1 MKRLMELSSQQKN
14 IWNSEMFYS
23 KTNIN
28 NIGGY
33 LLINQ
38 NINISLLEKSANIYI
53 KTNEALRLHFDLKNG
68 EPVQFITDYSPFK
81 LKKVTLKS
89 LNDLYKLTTELV
101 SKPFE
106 VINSNLYN
114 FTLFTLPDGK
124 GGIIPVFHHLIGDA
138 WSMSL
143 FITRFINI
151 YSELLKGNN
160 SFEDTPKYSDYI
172 ISCNEYKKSDRYLK
186 DKKYWENSF
195 AYYWGWQKRF
205 RVNVLTGVMY
215 AEAKNKIVIDF
226 CNILIQFWKECN
238 KLPDYF
244 LFQIMIDVYKQ
255 NNDEW
260 DVPIIS
266 DAIPHL
272 LRQKIND
279 DYPYLTVEE
288 ILNRTS
294 IHSLSRKNS
303 NVINKLKEI
312 LALYEQ

>member
-1 MKRLMELSSQQKN
+1 M
-14 IWNSEMFYS
+14 
-23 KTNIN
+23 
-28 NIGGY
+28 
-33 LLINQ
+33 
-38 NINISLLEKSANIYI
+38 SLKSII
-53 KTNEALRLHFDLKNG
+53 KFVIPLFLWRIMRK
-68 EPVQFITDYSPFK
+68 QFILYKQAKIATLLKRSVDACKEDRLESVK
-81 LKKVTLKS
+81 IQKKVYFSQNEKIIWQYWGQGYDKD
-89 LNDLYKLTTELV
+89 NVPELV
-101 SKPFE
+101 RICMASVDKYASDCTIIRLSDLNITQYIDLPSVFVKKRE
-106 VINSNLYN
+106 KIPLSHFSDILRCFLLAQYGGLWLDVSVLLTNK
-114 FTLFTLPDGK
+114 LPDR
-124 GGIIPVFHHLIGDA
+124 
-138 WSMSL
+138 L
-143 FITRFINI
+143 FEQKFFVYQR
-151 YSELLKGNN
+151 
-160 SFEDTPKYSDYI
+160 DP
-172 ISCNEYKKSDRYLK
+172 NEPH
-186 DKKYWENSF
+186 KKYWENSF

-303 NVINKLKEI
+303 NAINKLKEI